1 MPLIL
6 VSAEKTCAFNN
17 NKLFKRFKEKLAVT
31 PGAITC
37 IPALVHEK
45 MEIVT
50 LHTRMLFILPP
61 TEGIRNSN
69 GKGVQ
74 EEAISKAV
82 GSDSQGLSFQ
92 GLETKI
98 IVFID
103 DFTLTVI
110 AKCFFHS

>member
-1 MPLIL
+1 MLKCLSCL
-6 VSAEKTCAFNN
+6 VSAENTCTCNS
-17 NKLFKRFKEKLAVT
+17 NKLFKKFKQKLAVT

-45 MEIVT
+45 MAIVT
-50 LHTRMLFILPP
+50 LHTRMRFILPP

-74 EEAISKAV
+74 EEAISKGV

-92 GLETKI
+92 EL
-98 IVFID
+98 
-103 DFTLTVI
+103 
-110 AKCFFHS
+110 